1 MLVSFPRV
9 INVTEYRY
17 VDDTREIVEVLDL
30 RSYTGDEQCEDEN
43 VVGLVGVSGSSLKYD
58 A

>member
-1 MLVSFPRV
+1 M
-9 INVTEYRY
+9 
-17 VDDTREIVEVLDL
+17 EVLGS
-30 RSYTGDEQCEDEN
+30 RSYTGDEQCEGEN

>member
-1 MLVSFPRV
+1 MRDRLQKICAVR
-9 INVTEYRY
+9 N
-17 VDDTREIVEVLDL
+17 
-30 RSYTGDEQCEDEN
+30 YTGDEQCADEI